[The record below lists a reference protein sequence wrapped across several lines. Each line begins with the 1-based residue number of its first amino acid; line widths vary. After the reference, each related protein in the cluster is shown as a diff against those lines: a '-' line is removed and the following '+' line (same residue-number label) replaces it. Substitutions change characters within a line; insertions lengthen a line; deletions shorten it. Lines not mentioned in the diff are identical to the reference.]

1 MPRLQSKIGFDGAII
16 TVRIELGA
24 VEEANLRAAGQPVPP
39 PFPTT
44 ALIDTG
50 ASHTAVH
57 PMILNH
63 LGVSQT
69 GAAMV
74 SVPGHTHASLPL
86 YRVRITLGAHRAVFA
101 VQAAKIV
108 PATHTVAVLIG
119 RDILGQAALL
129 FDGENEAFSLWF

>member
-1 MPRLQSKIGFDGAII
+1 MPRIQSTIGFDGAVI

-24 VEEANLRAAGQPVPP
+24 VEEAVLRAAGQPVPP

-57 PMILNH
+57 PMILNY
-63 LGVSQT
+63 LGVAQT
-69 GAAMV
+69 GAALL
-74 SVPGHTHASLPL
+74 SVPGHVHANQPL
-86 YRVRITLGAHRAVFA
+86 YRVRVTLGTHHPAFA
-101 VQAAKIV
+101 VQVAKIV

-119 RDILGQAALL
+119 HDILREAALL
-129 FDGENEAFSLWF
+129 FDGENGAFSLWF

>member
-1 MPRLQSKIGFDGAII
+1 MPRLQSTIGLDGAII
-16 TVRIELGA
+16 TVRVELGA
-24 VEEANLRAAGQPVPP
+24 VEEASLRAAGQPVPL

-63 LGVSQT
+63 LGVAQT
-69 GAAMV
+69 GTAFV
-74 SVPGHTHASLPL
+74 SVPGQAQASLPL
-86 YRVRITLGAHRAVFA
+86 YRVRVTLGTHRPAFA
-101 VQAAKIV
+101 VQVAKIV

-119 RDILGQAALL
+119 RDILGAATLL
-129 FDGENEAFSLWF
+129 FDGENQASSLWF

>member
-1 MPRLQSKIGFDGAII
+1 MPRLQSAIEFDGAII

-24 VEEANLRAAGQPVPP
+24 VEEADRRAAGQPVPP

-57 PMILNH
+57 PMILDH
-63 LGVSQT
+63 LGVVQT
-69 GAAMV
+69 GAATV
-74 SVPGHTHASLPL
+74 SVPGHAHASRPL
-86 YRVRITLGAHRAVFA
+86 YDVRVTLGTHRPAFA
-101 VQAAKIV
+101 LQVAKIV

-119 RDILGQAALL
+119 RDILKDGTLL
-129 FDGENEAFSLWF
+129 FDGQNEASSFWF

>member
-1 MPRLQSKIGFDGAII
+1 MPRLQSAIGFDGAIV

-24 VEEANLRAAGQPVPP
+24 VEESLLRATGQPVPP

-50 ASHTAVH
+50 ASHSAVH

-63 LGVSQT
+63 LGATQT
-69 GAAMV
+69 GTAQV
-74 SVPGHTHASLPL
+74 SVPGHAHASLPL
-86 YRVRITLGAHRAVFA
+86 YDVRIRLGDHGPAFA
-101 VQAAKIV
+101 VQVAKIV

-119 RDILGQAALL
+119 RDVLKNSALL
-129 FDGENEAFSLWF
+129 LDGQYDSFSLWV